1 MYTIG
6 IFFEGKGWTE
16 WRVDGCEAAYDAY
29 RKACDLA
36 EAIGA
41 DNCAIWDTVTTEV
54 LADMASDEEDY
65 EENWKDLGWEI
76 PLPEAGDLL
85 EAWWEG

>member
-16 WRVDGCEAAYDAY
+16 WRVNGCEAAYDAY
-29 RKACDLA
+29 HKACDLA

-41 DNCAIWDTVTTEV
+41 DNCAIWDTVTTEI
-54 LADMASDEEDY
+54 LADMASEEED
-65 EENWKDLGWEI
+65 EPDLDWGYNEDMGYD
-76 PLPEAGDLL
+76 PYLGCYTDDC
-85 EAWWEG
+85 